1 MKKLVFAV
9 FTIIG
14 VAVISGCASLDER
27 LASNDPRVKNE
38 AERELVQSNREYGD
52 ETMRVAAVRRV
63 ANKDFLYEIA
73 ATANNAERTA
83 KGRTVNTIKEGLAA
97 IGKLDGERVF
107 LKLSVEAKSPEVRS
121 ASAAKIATMD
131 GFVYLAE
138 HSPDAAIRQMALGKL
153 SDEKNLA
160 HIVRHASVPA
170 VRLAA
175 YDKIQSQD
183 TLIELLDGNTAIKD
197 RKIVLSGIK
206 RVNDKSKL
214 LKIVFAPNAST
225 RNTDAK
231 QVSDIKYV
239 RDRRG
244 KMIPVRVPNKRATKP
259 VVAKP
264 VSTSTYDKEFVDA
277 FIVNCSN
284 DSLLV
289 KIVNEYGEGLSP
301 EQCIAIKAKS
311 NSAEVQNAIATVADK
326 KIVAS
331 LEKLEKEYEN
341 CNQDKQ
347 KDLMVEKVGIAFA
360 SLSPNARI
368 QYFGTV
374 SERFR
379 NTDKFYQVCAS
390 RLPENERVKVIL
402 GDIAKHHVYDWNR
415 GDLVALEA
423 GIASIAEINDPKSV
437 VAIVSAILDKVAQ
450 YRKECKK
457 SWTMS
462 WGSSDEKQVNELLAK
477 LPPLSAASIEELV
490 CHGSVTWKYFIDKVT
505 PEIAYSILTKGKAKS
520 DELEVDLVKKLS
532 APKVDMKVFAGVK
545 TDAGK
550 KAVMAAMPAEVKKAA
565 QESTAKALAAVM
577 DKAKKARKETFEM
590 HGFYLG
596 MDWED
601 MKLVLSHHFPDY
613 EITETRDG
621 DDKDADYVVYITKQ
635 STPFCYASAKDK
647 KIYQFNF
654 GKLVLKKWYTY
665 DVQTFMEWARVYS
678 RETGID
684 MKYKMLEKDTEVYEM
699 DMSTSYKVWFHQ
711 ESYQY
716 KHNTKEYRLT
726 YFGEEKD
733 YTYHGGLGG
742 ALIKERAARAFR
754 YLRDN
759 PGTLRARIE
768 RD

>member
-1 MKKLVFAV
+1 MKKILFATFAIASV
-9 FTIIG
+9 M
-14 VAVISGCASLDER
+14 VISGCASLDER

-38 AERELVQSNREYGD
+38 AERELVQSSRENGD
-52 ETMRVAAVRRV
+52 ESMRVAAVRRV

-225 RNTDAK
+225 RNTDAE

-277 FIVNCSN
+277 FIANCSN

-301 EQCIAIKAKS
+301 EQCAAIKAKS
-311 NSAEVQNAIATVADK
+311 KSVEVQNAIAAIADK
-326 KIVAS
+326 KTLAELKKIEKTYDTYRQSYGKEEEEKRTYELLKEKFATLGSTELRMS
-331 LEKLEKEYEN
+331 LLDGWETMIRCDGSRYAIEFYSPFLLMLRDQEISYLFSKVEYEN
-341 CNQDKQ
+341 LQ
-347 KDLMVEKVGIAFA
+347 KIYIDAVPDENVLGQLVVLLKNGVEWSRIGHAFHW
-360 SLSPNARI
+360 R
-368 QYFGTV
+368 T
-374 SERFR
+374 EKFR
-379 NTDKFYQVCAS
+379 NAKAEELQKVFEALPQTLKQYELEGLLEMAADGSLDVTNVSKFKFEGVNNLTV
-390 RLPENERVKVIL
+390 RKVL
-402 GDIAKHHVYDWNR
+402 K
-415 GDLVALEA
+415 LVA
-423 GIASIAEINDPKSV
+423 
-437 VAIVSAILDKVAQ
+437 Q
-450 YRKECKK
+450 
-457 SWTMS
+457 
-462 WGSSDEKQVNELLAK
+462 K
-477 LPPLSAASIEELV
+477 L
-490 CHGSVTWKYFIDKVT
+490 T
-505 PEIAYSILTKGKAKS
+505 PEAKKRLCAAARKKAEAQKGK
-520 DELEVDLVKKLS
+520 DV
-532 APKVDMKVFAGVK
+532 VFG
-545 TDAGK
+545 
-550 KAVMAAMPAEVKKAA
+550 P
-565 QESTAKALAAVM
+565 
-577 DKAKKARKETFEM
+577 
-590 HGFYLG
+590 FYLG
-596 MDWED
+596 MPYLDALLLQEEIWGVDNGVGIWSNFQEKGEHGIFD
-601 MKLVLSHHFPDY
+601 IASVWKLSFSNKAKFQFIDCKDSLVLPQFIHQFVEGKSGKVSSDFGYVSDIRR
-613 EITETRDG
+613 EFGTDG
-621 DDKDADYVVYITKQ
+621 DDRL
-635 STPFCYASAKDK
+635 
-647 KIYQFNF
+647 YQ
-654 GKLVLKKWYTY
+654 
-665 DVQTFMEWARVYS
+665 AYS
-678 RETGID
+678 
-684 MKYKMLEKDTEVYEM
+684 
-699 DMSTSYKVWFHQ
+699 
-711 ESYQY
+711 
-716 KHNTKEYRLT
+716 NTKRGIKVQYCP
-726 YFGEEKD
+726 KD
-733 YTYHGGLGG
+733 GVLNMVE
-742 ALIKERAARAFR
+742 L
-754 YLRDN
+754 
-759 PGTLRARIE
+759 
-768 RD
+768 